1 MKRFKDTLIKI
12 LSLGIGLAIGI
23 VLIAKVC
30 FELSYDGFYKDVDRI
45 YKIKAEWVMG
55 DRNGDSDRISG
66 AVAPGFQAEVPGVES
81 ATRYVD
87 RTRMTQKYLD
97 EKGNVLF
104 EGRSVI
110 ADTSFFKVFPLTIL
124 AGDPVKALSSK
135 QYLAISRS
143 FAEVL
148 GGVSECIGKV
158 VGVENDKDVYVVEAV
173 FDDFPANGSIA
184 FDVAYSM
191 EWQDK
196 ASSENWVFNEMYTGY
211 VRLQKGID
219 PHSLDEAIHKMQATH
234 QDLEKLKTEKG
245 YEVRYHLM
253 PFDKLHTSDP
263 DVHNTIIVLS
273 IVAFLLVFIS
283 LMNYI
288 LVVLSSMVKRSKEI
302 GIRKCFGAGGREIY
316 GMLLKEAAI
325 HIGLSLVLAALLI
338 LAGSNLITNLLG
350 ISFTTMLVGKSIRT
364 IVVVI
369 VVIFVLSVVVPGLLY
384 TRVPVWKAIRNFTLN
399 MRHWK
404 LFLLS
409 LQVAVNVFIV
419 SMLLVV
425 TGQYEFLAN
434 EDLGYNYKN
443 LYYIDARTVKTRD
456 LMVNKLNSL
465 PEVEGVEA
473 CAILPYQF
481 AEGNVVMKFPEMS
494 TMILLADGYC
504 VTDGFYD
511 LMEIPFVAGS
521 YPADSSQVAVSESLI
536 EKMMEHED
544 WSDGAVGKQLY
555 ISDHSY
561 FRVGNSVHVEPLT
574 VSGVYR
580 SIRVGSALDPNL
592 KPSCYFHGD
601 LYSGTNF
608 DGVYFG
614 KTSLH
619 PMRYLLV
626 KVNHANKATREKIL
640 EAIKEFAPDGE
651 EMEVKSYAEEVR
663 AQYADN
669 RKMRNTI
676 LVGALFAL
684 LISLIGLIGYVSD
697 EANRRSKEIAIRK
710 VHGAVS
716 GEIVRMFV
724 GEVLRL
730 SLVAAV
736 IGAVGAF
743 FVARKWIEQFAFRIN
758 LSPWYFIGAA
768 VIVLV
773 IVGIVIGVSSWRI
786 ARMNPVKSLKDE

>member
-1 MKRFKDTLIKI
+1 MNRFKDNLIKI

-30 FELSYDGFYKDVDRI
+30 FELSYDSFYKDVDRI
-45 YKIKAEWVMG
+45 YLIKAEWVMG
-55 DRNGDSDRISG
+55 DQQGDGERISG
-66 AVAPGFQAEVPGVES
+66 AVAPGFKAEVPGVEE
-81 ATRYVD
+81 ATRFLNWPELNYVD
-87 RTRMTQKYLD
+87 
-97 EKGNVLF
+97 EEGNIVF
-104 EGRSVI
+104 TGKTII
-110 ADTSFFKVFPLTIL
+110 ADTCFFKVFTQPIL
-124 AGDPVKALSSK
+124 VGDIVKALGSK
-135 QYLAISRS
+135 DYIAVSRS
-143 FAEVL
+143 FAENI
-148 GGVSECIGKV
+148 GGVSGCLGKV
-158 VGVENDKDVYVVEAV
+158 IMQEGRPEKWIVEAV
-173 FDDFPANGSIA
+173 FEDFPENGSFKFDIA
-184 FDVAYSM
+184 KSIEIYQVESRD
-191 EWQDK
+191 
-196 ASSENWVFNEMYTGY
+196 NWVFNDMYTGY
-211 VRLQKGID
+211 VKLQKGVD
-219 PHSLDEAIHKMQATH
+219 PNSLDEAIYKMQATH
-234 QDLEKLKTEKG
+234 QDLEKLKTEEG
-245 YEVRYHLM
+245 YQVRYHLT
-253 PFDKLHTSDP
+253 PFNKLHTSDP
-263 DVHNTIIVLS
+263 EVRSKVIIFS
-273 IVAFLLVFIS
+273 AVAFLLLFIS

-302 GIRKCFGAGGREIY
+302 GIRKCYGAGTREIY
-316 GMLLKEAAI
+316 GMLIKEAI
-325 HIGLSLVLAALLI
+325 VHIGLSLVLAAMLI
-338 LAGSNLITNLLG
+338 LAGNNLALNLLG
-350 ISFTTMLVGKSIRT
+350 TSFTTTLIGPSIR
-364 IVVVI
+364 VI
-369 VVIFVLSVVVPGLLY
+369 VAVIALIFVISVVVPGILY
-384 TRVPVWKAIRNFTLN
+384 TRVPVWQAIRNFKMN
-399 MRHWK
+399 MRRWK

-419 SMLLVV
+419 AMLLVV
-425 TGQYEFLAN
+425 TGQYEYLAN

-456 LMVNKLNSL
+456 LVVNKLNSM

-481 AEGNVVMKFPEMS
+481 AEGNVVMKYPEMS

-511 LMEIPFVAGS
+511 LMEIPFIAGS
-521 YPADSSQVAVSESLI
+521 YPVDSSQVAVSESLI

-555 ISDHSY
+555 ISDHSF
-561 FRVGNSVHVEPLT
+561 FRVGGNVYIEPLT

-592 KPSCYFHGD
+592 KPSCYFHGN

-614 KTSLH
+614 KTSMH

-626 KVNHANKATREKIL
+626 KVRHADKKT
-640 EAIKEFAPDGE
+640 KEHIQAVLSEVSEGQE
-651 EMEVKSYAEEVR
+651 LEVKSYAAEVR

-736 IGAVGAF
+736 VGAVGAF
-743 FVARKWIEQFAFRIN
+743 FVARKWIEQFAFRID
-758 LSPWYFIGAA
+758 LSSWYFIGAA
-768 VIVLV
+768 MIVLL
-773 IVGIVIGVSSWRI
+773 IVGLVIGISSWRI

>member
-1 MKRFKDTLIKI
+1 MNRFKDTLIKI

-30 FELSYDGFYKDVDRI
+30 FELSYDSFYKDVDRI
-45 YKIKAEWVMG
+45 YLIKAEWVMG
-55 DRNGDSDRISG
+55 DQHNDGNRISG
-66 AVAPGFQAEVPGVES
+66 AVAPGFKAEVPGVEE
-81 ATRYVD
+81 ATRIVLGSRIINYVD
-87 RTRMTQKYLD
+87 EEGNIVY
-97 EKGNVLF
+97 KGKAI
-104 EGRSVI
+104 I
-110 ADTSFFKVFPLTIL
+110 ADTSFFKVFSQPIL
-124 AGDPVKALSSK
+124 AGDIVKALNNKES
-135 QYLAISRS
+135 LAISRS
-143 FAEVL
+143 FAEKL
-148 GGVSECIGKV
+148 GGINESIGKLISQ
-158 VGVENDKDVYVVEAV
+158 ENNKTKYVVEAV
-173 FDDFPANGSIA
+173 FEDLPANGSFSFGVMFSLNI
-184 FDVAYSM
+184 YQKEST
-191 EWQDK
+191 
-196 ASSENWVFNEMYTGY
+196 ENWVFNDMYTGY
-211 VRLQKGID
+211 VKLQKGID

-234 QDLEKLKTEKG
+234 QDLEKLKTEEG
-245 YEVRYHLM
+245 YEVRYHLV

-263 DVHNTIIVLS
+263 DVRNTVIILS
-273 IVAFLLVFIS
+273 IVAFLLIFIS

-288 LVVLSSMVKRSKEI
+288 LVVISSMVRRSKEI

-350 ISFTTMLVGKSIRT
+350 VSFTTMLVGKSMRT
-364 IVVVI
+364 IAVVI
-369 VVIFVLSVVVPGLLY
+369 VVIFVLSVIVPGLLY
-384 TRVPVWKAIRNFTLN
+384 TRVPVWQAIRNFSEN
-399 MRHWK
+399 KRRWK

-419 SMLLVV
+419 AMLLVV

-456 LMVNKLNSL
+456 LVVNKLNSL

-481 AEGNVVMKFPEMS
+481 AEGNVVMKYPEMS

-504 VTDGFYD
+504 VTDGFYN
-511 LMEIPFVAGS
+511 LMEIPFIAGS
-521 YPADSSQVAVSESLI
+521 YPVDSSQVAVSESLI

-544 WSDGAVGKQLY
+544 WSDGAVGKKLY
-555 ISDHSY
+555 ISDHSF
-561 FRVGNSVHVEPLT
+561 FRVGNSVHIEPLT

-614 KTSLH
+614 KTSMH

-716 GEIVRMFV
+716 GEIVGMFV
-724 GEVLRL
+724 GEVLKL

-736 IGAVGAF
+736 VGAVGAF

-768 VIVLV
+768 VIVLA
-773 IVGIVIGVSSWRI
+773 IVAIVIGVSSWRI

>member
-1 MKRFKDTLIKI
+1 MNRLKDTLIKI

-30 FELSYDGFYKDVDRI
+30 FELSYDSFYKDVDCI
-45 YKIKAEWVMG
+45 YLIKSEWVMG
-55 DRNGDSDRISG
+55 DQQGDGDRISG
-66 AVAPGFQAEVPGVES
+66 AVAPGFKAEVPGVEE
-81 ATRYVD
+81 ATRFTLGWRD
-87 RTRMTQKYLD
+87 INYLD
-97 EKGNVLF
+97 AEGNIVF
-104 EGRSVI
+104 SGKTII
-110 ADTSFFKVFPLTIL
+110 ADTCFFKVFSQPIL
-124 AGDPVKALSSK
+124 AGDIVNTLNNKESV
-135 QYLAISRS
+135 AISRS
-143 FAEVL
+143 FAENL
-148 GGVSECIGKV
+148 GGVNESIGKMISQENNETQYM
-158 VGVENDKDVYVVEAV
+158 VGAV
-173 FDDFPANGSIA
+173 FEDLPKNGS
-184 FDVAYSM
+184 FSFGVVFSLNTYQKEST
-191 EWQDK
+191 
-196 ASSENWVFNEMYTGY
+196 ENWVFNDRYTGY
-211 VRLQKGID
+211 VKLQKGVD
-219 PHSLDEAIHKMQATH
+219 PNSLDEAIYKMQATH
-234 QDLEKLKTEKG
+234 QDLEKLKTEQG
-245 YEVRYHLM
+245 YQVRYHLT
-253 PFDKLHTSDP
+253 PFSKLHTSDP
-263 DVHNTIIVLS
+263 EVRSKVVIFS
-273 IVAFLLVFIS
+273 AVAFLLLFIS

-302 GIRKCFGAGGREIY
+302 GIRKCYGAGTREIY
-316 GMLLKEAAI
+316 WMLIKEAAI
-325 HIGLSLVLAALLI
+325 HIGLALMLAALLI
-338 LAGSNLITNLLG
+338 LAGNNLVLTLLG
-350 ISFTTMLVGKSIRT
+350 TSFTTTMIGPSLR
-364 IVVVI
+364 VI
-369 VVIFVLSVVVPGLLY
+369 VAVIALIFVLSVVVPGVLY
-384 TRVPVWKAIRNFTLN
+384 TRVPVWQAIRHFTLN

-419 SMLLVV
+419 AMLLIV
-425 TGQYEFLAN
+425 TGQYEYLAN

-443 LYYIDARTVKTRD
+443 LYYIDAQTVKTRD
-456 LMVNKLNSL
+456 LVVNKLNAM

-481 AEGNVVMKFPEMS
+481 AEGNVVMKFPEM
-494 TMILLADGYC
+494 TTLVLLADGYY

-511 LMEIPFVAGS
+511 LMEIPFIAGS
-521 YPADSSQVAVSESLI
+521 YPVDSSQVAVSESLI

-555 ISDHSY
+555 ISDHS
-561 FRVGNSVHVEPLT
+561 FFHVGGNVYIEPLT

-601 LYSGTNF
+601 LYSGTKF

-614 KTSLH
+614 KTNMH

-626 KVNHANKATREKIL
+626 KVRHADKKT
-640 EAIKEFAPDGE
+640 KEHLQAVLNEVSEGQE
-651 EMEVKSYAEEVR
+651 LEVKSYAAEVR

-697 EANRRSKEIAIRK
+697 EANRRSKEIALRK

-716 GEIVRMFV
+716 SEIVRMFV
-724 GEVLRL
+724 GEVLKL
-730 SLVAAV
+730 SLVAAIV
-736 IGAVGAF
+736 GAVGAF
-743 FVARKWIEQFAFRIN
+743 FVARKWIEQFAFRID

-768 VIVLV
+768 AIVLL
-773 IVGIVIGVSSWRI
+773 IVGLVIGISSWRI

>member
-1 MKRFKDTLIKI
+1 MNRFKDTLIKI

-30 FELSYDGFYKDVDRI
+30 FELSYDSFYKDVDRI
-45 YKIKAEWVMG
+45 YLIKAEWVMG
-55 DRNGDSDRISG
+55 DQHNDGNRISG
-66 AVAPGFQAEVPGVES
+66 AVAPGFKAEVPGVEE
-81 ATRYVD
+81 ATRFVLGSRIINYVD
-87 RTRMTQKYLD
+87 EEGNIVY
-97 EKGNVLF
+97 KGKAI
-104 EGRSVI
+104 I
-110 ADTSFFKVFPLTIL
+110 ADTSFFKVFSQPIL
-124 AGDPVKALSSK
+124 AGDIVKALNNKES
-135 QYLAISRS
+135 LAISRS
-143 FAEVL
+143 FAEKL
-148 GGVSECIGKV
+148 GGINESIGKLICQ
-158 VGVENDKDVYVVEAV
+158 ENNKTKYVVEAV
-173 FDDFPANGSIA
+173 FEDLPANGSFSFGVMFSLNI
-184 FDVAYSM
+184 YQKEST
-191 EWQDK
+191 
-196 ASSENWVFNEMYTGY
+196 ENWVFNDMYTGY
-211 VRLQKGID
+211 VKLQKGVD
-219 PHSLDEAIHKMQATH
+219 PNSLDEAIYKMQSTH
-234 QDLEKLKTEKG
+234 QDLEKLKTEEG
-245 YEVRYHLM
+245 YEVRYHLV
-253 PFDKLHTSDP
+253 PFNKLHTSDP
-263 DVHNTIIVLS
+263 DVRNTVIVLS
-273 IVAFLLVFIS
+273 IVAFLLIFIS

-288 LVVLSSMVKRSKEI
+288 LVVISSMVKRSKEI

-325 HIGLSLVLAALLI
+325 HLVLSLVLAALLI

-350 ISFTTMLVGKSIRT
+350 ISFTTMLVEKSIRT
-364 IVVVI
+364 IVLVI
-369 VVIFVLSVVVPGLLY
+369 VVVFALSVVVPGLLY
-384 TRVPVWKAIRNFTLN
+384 TRVPVWQAIRNFSEN
-399 MRHWK
+399 KRRWK

-456 LMVNKLNSL
+456 LVVNKLNSL

-481 AEGNVVMKFPEMS
+481 AEGNVVMKYPEMS

-504 VTDGFYD
+504 VTDGFYN
-511 LMEIPFVAGS
+511 LMEIPFIAGG
-521 YPADSSQVAVSESLI
+521 YPVDSSQVAVSESLI

-544 WSDGAVGKQLY
+544 WSDGAVGKKLY
-555 ISDHSY
+555 ISDHSF

-580 SIRVGSALDPNL
+580 SIRVGSALDPNMR
-592 KPSCYFHGD
+592 PSCYFHGD

-614 KTSLH
+614 KTSMH
-619 PMRYLLV
+619 PMRYLLI
-626 KVNHANKATREKIL
+626 KVNHANKATREKIVD
-640 EAIKEFAPDGE
+640 AIKEFAPDGE

-716 GEIVRMFV
+716 GEIVGMFV
-724 GEVLRL
+724 GEVLKL

-736 IGAVGAF
+736 VGAVGAF

-768 VIVLV
+768 VIVLA
-773 IVGIVIGVSSWRI
+773 IVAIVIGVSSWRI

>member
-1 MKRFKDTLIKI
+1 MNRFKDTLIKI

-30 FELSYDGFYKDVDRI
+30 FELSYDSFYKDVDRI
-45 YKIKAEWVMG
+45 YLIKAEWVMG
-55 DRNGDSDRISG
+55 DQHNDGNRISG
-66 AVAPGFQAEVPGVES
+66 AVAPGFKAEVPGVEE
-81 ATRYVD
+81 ATRIVLGSRIINYVD
-87 RTRMTQKYLD
+87 EEGNIVY
-97 EKGNVLF
+97 KGKA
-104 EGRSVI
+104 VI
-110 ADTSFFKVFPLTIL
+110 ADTSFFKVFSQPIL
-124 AGDPVKALSSK
+124 AGDIVKALNNKES
-135 QYLAISRS
+135 LAISRS
-143 FAEVL
+143 FAEKL
-148 GGVSECIGKV
+148 GGINESIGKLISQ
-158 VGVENDKDVYVVEAV
+158 ENNDTKYVVEAV
-173 FDDFPANGSIA
+173 FEDLPANGSFSFGVMFSLNI
-184 FDVAYSM
+184 YQKEST
-191 EWQDK
+191 
-196 ASSENWVFNEMYTGY
+196 ENWVFNDMYTGY
-211 VRLQKGID
+211 VKLQKGID

-234 QDLEKLKTEKG
+234 QDLEKLKTEEG
-245 YEVRYHLM
+245 YEVRYHLV

-273 IVAFLLVFIS
+273 IVAFLLIFIS

-288 LVVLSSMVKRSKEI
+288 LVVISSMVKRSKEI
-302 GIRKCFGAGGREIY
+302 GIRKCYGAGGREIY

-350 ISFTTMLVGKSIRT
+350 VSFTTMLVGKSMRT
-364 IVVVI
+364 IAVVI

-384 TRVPVWKAIRNFTLN
+384 TRIPVWQAIRNFSMN
-399 MRHWK
+399 MRRWK

-456 LMVNKLNSL
+456 LVVNKLNSM

-481 AEGNVVMKFPEMS
+481 AEGNVVMKYPEMS

-511 LMEIPFVAGS
+511 LMEIPFIAGS
-521 YPADSSQVAVSESLI
+521 YPVDSSQVAVSESLI

-555 ISDHSY
+555 ISDHSF
-561 FRVGNSVHVEPLT
+561 FRVGNSVHIEPLT

-614 KTSLH
+614 KTSMH

-626 KVNHANKATREKIL
+626 KVNHANKATREKLL

-651 EMEVKSYAEEVR
+651 EMEVKSYAAEVR
-663 AQYADN
+663 ALYADN

-716 GEIVRMFV
+716 GEIVGMFV
-724 GEVLRL
+724 GEVLKL

-736 IGAVGAF
+736 VGAAGAF

-768 VIVLV
+768 MIVLF
-773 IVGIVIGVSSWRI
+773 IVAIVIGVSSWRI

>member
-1 MKRFKDTLIKI
+1 MNRFKDTLIKI

-30 FELSYDGFYKDVDRI
+30 FELSYDNFYKDVDRI
-45 YKIKAEWVMG
+45 YLIKADWVMG
-55 DRNGDSDRISG
+55 DQHNDGNRISG
-66 AVAPGFQAEVPGVES
+66 AVAPGFKAEVPGVEE
-81 ATRYVD
+81 ATRLVLGSRIINYVD
-87 RTRMTQKYLD
+87 EEGNIVY
-97 EKGNVLF
+97 KGKAI
-104 EGRSVI
+104 I
-110 ADTSFFKVFPLTIL
+110 ADTSFFKVFSQPIL
-124 AGDPVKALSSK
+124 AGDIVKALNNKES
-135 QYLAISRS
+135 LAISRS
-143 FAEVL
+143 FAEKL
-148 GGVSECIGKV
+148 GGINESIGKLISQ
-158 VGVENDKDVYVVEAV
+158 ENNKTKYVVEAV
-173 FDDFPANGSIA
+173 FEDLPANGSFSFGVMFSLNI
-184 FDVAYSM
+184 YQKEST
-191 EWQDK
+191 
-196 ASSENWVFNEMYTGY
+196 ENWVFNDMYTGY
-211 VRLQKGID
+211 VKLQKGID

-234 QDLEKLKTEKG
+234 QDLEKLKTEEG
-245 YEVRYHLM
+245 YEVRYHLV
-253 PFDKLHTSDP
+253 PFNKLHTSDP
-263 DVHNTIIVLS
+263 EVRNTVIILS
-273 IVAFLLVFIS
+273 IVAFLLIFIS

-288 LVVLSSMVKRSKEI
+288 LVVISSMVRRSKEI

-350 ISFTTMLVGKSIRT
+350 VSFTTMLVGKSMRT
-364 IVVVI
+364 IAVVI

-384 TRVPVWKAIRNFTLN
+384 TRIPVWQAIRNFSMN
-399 MRHWK
+399 MRRWK

-481 AEGNVVMKFPEMS
+481 AEGNVVMKYPEMS

-511 LMEIPFVAGS
+511 LMEIPFIAGS
-521 YPADSSQVAVSESLI
+521 YPVDSSQVAVSESLI

-555 ISDHSY
+555 ISDHSF

-614 KTSLH
+614 KTSMH

-640 EAIKEFAPDGE
+640 EAIKEFASDGE
-651 EMEVKSYAEEVR
+651 EMEVKSYAAEVR

-716 GEIVRMFV
+716 GEIVGMFV
-724 GEVLRL
+724 GEVLKL

-736 IGAVGAF
+736 VGAVGAF

-768 VIVLV
+768 AIVLA
-773 IVGIVIGVSSWRI
+773 IVAIVIGVSSWRI

>member
-1 MKRFKDTLIKI
+1 MNRFKDTLIKI

-30 FELSYDGFYKDVDRI
+30 FELSYDSFYKDVDRI
-45 YKIKAEWVMG
+45 YLIKAEWVMG
-55 DRNGDSDRISG
+55 DQHNDGNRISG
-66 AVAPGFQAEVPGVES
+66 AVAPGFKAEVPGVEE
-81 ATRYVD
+81 ATRIVLGSRIINYVD
-87 RTRMTQKYLD
+87 EEGNIVY
-97 EKGNVLF
+97 KGKAI
-104 EGRSVI
+104 I
-110 ADTSFFKVFPLTIL
+110 ADTSFFKVFSQPIL
-124 AGDPVKALSSK
+124 AGDIVKALNNKES
-135 QYLAISRS
+135 LAISRS
-143 FAEVL
+143 FAEKL
-148 GGVSECIGKV
+148 GGINESIGKLISQ
-158 VGVENDKDVYVVEAV
+158 ENNNTKYVVEAV
-173 FDDFPANGSIA
+173 FEDLPANGSFSFGVMFSLNI
-184 FDVAYSM
+184 YQKEST
-191 EWQDK
+191 
-196 ASSENWVFNEMYTGY
+196 ENWVFNDMYTGY
-211 VRLQKGID
+211 VKLQKGID

-234 QDLEKLKTEKG
+234 QDLEKLKTEEG
-245 YEVRYHLM
+245 YEVRYHLV

-263 DVHNTIIVLS
+263 DVRNTVIVLS
-273 IVAFLLVFIS
+273 IVAFLLIFIS

-288 LVVLSSMVKRSKEI
+288 LVVISSMVRRSKEI

-350 ISFTTMLVGKSIRT
+350 VSFTTMLVGKSMRT
-364 IVVVI
+364 IAVVI

-384 TRVPVWKAIRNFTLN
+384 TRIPVWQAIRNFSMN
-399 MRHWK
+399 MRRWK

-456 LMVNKLNSL
+456 LVVNKLNSM

-481 AEGNVVMKFPEMS
+481 AEGNVVMKYPEMS

-511 LMEIPFVAGS
+511 LMEIPFIAGS
-521 YPADSSQVAVSESLI
+521 YPVDSSQVAVSESLI

-544 WSDGAVGKQLY
+544 WSDGAVGKKLY
-555 ISDHSY
+555 ISDHSF
-561 FRVGNSVHVEPLT
+561 FRVGNSVHIEPLT

-614 KTSLH
+614 KTSMH

-640 EAIKEFAPDGE
+640 EAIKEFASDGE
-651 EMEVKSYAEEVR
+651 EMEVKSYAAEVR

-716 GEIVRMFV
+716 GEIVGMFV
-724 GEVLRL
+724 GEVLKL

-736 IGAVGAF
+736 VGAVGAF

-758 LSPWYFIGAA
+758 LSPWYFVGAA

-773 IVGIVIGVSSWRI
+773 IVAIVIGVSSWRI

>member
-1 MKRFKDTLIKI
+1 MNRFKDTLIKI

-30 FELSYDGFYKDVDRI
+30 FELSYDSFYKDVDRI
-45 YKIKAEWVMG
+45 YLIKAEWVMG
-55 DRNGDSDRISG
+55 DQHNDGNRISG
-66 AVAPGFQAEVPGVES
+66 AVAPGFKAEVPGVEE
-81 ATRYVD
+81 ATRIVLGSRIINYVD
-87 RTRMTQKYLD
+87 EEGNIVY
-97 EKGNVLF
+97 KGKA
-104 EGRSVI
+104 VI
-110 ADTSFFKVFPLTIL
+110 ADTSFFKVFSQPIL
-124 AGDPVKALSSK
+124 AGDIVKALNNKES
-135 QYLAISRS
+135 LAISRS
-143 FAEVL
+143 FAEKL
-148 GGVSECIGKV
+148 GGINESIGKLISQ
-158 VGVENDKDVYVVEAV
+158 ENNDTKYVVEAV
-173 FDDFPANGSIA
+173 FEDLPANGSFSFGVMFSLNI
-184 FDVAYSM
+184 YQKEST
-191 EWQDK
+191 
-196 ASSENWVFNEMYTGY
+196 ENWVFNDMYTGY
-211 VRLQKGID
+211 VKLQKGID

-234 QDLEKLKTEKG
+234 QDLEKLKTEEG
-245 YEVRYHLM
+245 YEVRYHLV

-273 IVAFLLVFIS
+273 IVAFLLIFIS

-288 LVVLSSMVKRSKEI
+288 LVVISSMVKRSKEI
-302 GIRKCFGAGGREIY
+302 GIRKCYGAGGREIY

-350 ISFTTMLVGKSIRT
+350 VSFTTMLVGKSMRT
-364 IVVVI
+364 IAVVI

-384 TRVPVWKAIRNFTLN
+384 TRIPVWQAIRNFSMN
-399 MRHWK
+399 MRRWK

-456 LMVNKLNSL
+456 LVVNKLNSM

-481 AEGNVVMKFPEMS
+481 AEGNVVMKYPEMS

-511 LMEIPFVAGS
+511 LMEIPFIAGS
-521 YPADSSQVAVSESLI
+521 YPVDSSQVAISESLI

-544 WSDGAVGKQLY
+544 WSDGAVGKKLY
-555 ISDHSY
+555 ISDHSF
-561 FRVGNSVHVEPLT
+561 FRVGNSVHIEPLT

-614 KTSLH
+614 KTSMH

-640 EAIKEFAPDGE
+640 DAIKEFAPDGE

-716 GEIVRMFV
+716 SEIVGMFV
-724 GEVLRL
+724 GEVLKL

-736 IGAVGAF
+736 VGAAGAF

-768 VIVLV
+768 AIVLA
-773 IVGIVIGVSSWRI
+773 IVAIVIGVSSWRI

>member
-1 MKRFKDTLIKI
+1 MNRLKDTLIKI

-30 FELSYDGFYKDVDRI
+30 FELSFDSFYKDVDCI
-45 YKIKAEWVMG
+45 YLIKSEWVMG
-55 DRNGDSDRISG
+55 DQQGDGDRISG
-66 AVAPGFQAEVPGVES
+66 AVAPGFKAEVPGVEE
-81 ATRYVD
+81 ATRFTLGWRD
-87 RTRMTQKYLD
+87 INYLD
-97 EKGNVLF
+97 AEGNIVF
-104 EGRSVI
+104 SGKTII
-110 ADTSFFKVFPLTIL
+110 ADTCFFKVFSQPIL
-124 AGDPVKALSSK
+124 AGDIVNTLNNKESV
-135 QYLAISRS
+135 AISRS
-143 FAEVL
+143 FAENL
-148 GGVSECIGKV
+148 GGVNESIGKMISQENNETQYM
-158 VGVENDKDVYVVEAV
+158 VGAV
-173 FDDFPANGSIA
+173 FEDLPKNGS
-184 FDVAYSM
+184 FSFGVVFSLNTYQKEST
-191 EWQDK
+191 
-196 ASSENWVFNEMYTGY
+196 ENWVFNDRYTGY
-211 VRLQKGID
+211 VKLQKGVD
-219 PHSLDEAIHKMQATH
+219 PNSLDEAIYKMQATH
-234 QDLEKLKTEKG
+234 QDLEKLKTEQG
-245 YEVRYHLM
+245 YQVRYHLT
-253 PFDKLHTSDP
+253 PFSKLHTSDP
-263 DVHNTIIVLS
+263 EVRSKVVIFS
-273 IVAFLLVFIS
+273 AVAFLLLFIS

-302 GIRKCFGAGGREIY
+302 GIRKCYGAGTREIY
-316 GMLLKEAAI
+316 WMLIKEAAI
-325 HIGLSLVLAALLI
+325 HIGLALVLAALLI
-338 LAGSNLITNLLG
+338 LAGNNLVLTLLG
-350 ISFTTMLVGKSIRT
+350 TSFTTTMIGPSLR
-364 IVVVI
+364 VI
-369 VVIFVLSVVVPGLLY
+369 VAVIALIFVLSVVVPGVLY
-384 TRVPVWKAIRNFTLN
+384 TRVPVWQAIRHFTLN

-419 SMLLVV
+419 AMLLVV
-425 TGQYEFLAN
+425 TGQYEYLAN

-443 LYYIDARTVKTRD
+443 LYYIDAQTVKTRD
-456 LMVNKLNSL
+456 LVVNKLNAM

-481 AEGNVVMKFPEMS
+481 AEGNVVMKFPEM
-494 TMILLADGYC
+494 TTLVLLADGYY

-511 LMEIPFVAGS
+511 LMEIPFIAGS
-521 YPADSSQVAVSESLI
+521 YPVDSSQVAVSESLI

-555 ISDHSY
+555 ISDHS
-561 FRVGNSVHVEPLT
+561 FFHVGGNVYIEPLT

-601 LYSGTNF
+601 LYSGTKF

-614 KTSLH
+614 KTNMH

-626 KVNHANKATREKIL
+626 KVRHADKKT
-640 EAIKEFAPDGE
+640 KEHLQAVLNEVSEGQE
-651 EMEVKSYAEEVR
+651 LEVKSYAAEVR

-684 LISLIGLIGYVSD
+684 LISLIGLVGYVSD
-697 EANRRSKEIAIRK
+697 EANRRSKEIALRK

-724 GEVLRL
+724 REVLRL

-736 IGAVGAF
+736 VGAVGAF
-743 FVARKWIEQFAFRIN
+743 FVARKWIEQFAFRID

-768 VIVLV
+768 AIVLL
-773 IVGIVIGVSSWRI
+773 IVGLVIGISSWRI
-786 ARMNPVKSLKDE
+786 ARMNPVKSLRDN

>member
-30 FELSYDGFYKDVDRI
+30 FELSYDSFYKDVDRI
-45 YKIKAEWVMG
+45 YLIKAEWVMG
-55 DRNGDSDRISG
+55 DQHNDGNRISG
-66 AVAPGFQAEVPGVES
+66 AVAPGFKAEVPGVEE
-81 ATRYVD
+81 ATRIVLGSRIINYVD
-87 RTRMTQKYLD
+87 EEGNIVY
-97 EKGNVLF
+97 KGKA
-104 EGRSVI
+104 VI
-110 ADTSFFKVFPLTIL
+110 ADTSFFKVFSQPIL
-124 AGDPVKALSSK
+124 AGDIVKALNNKES
-135 QYLAISRS
+135 LAISRS
-143 FAEVL
+143 FAEKL
-148 GGVSECIGKV
+148 GGINESIGKLISQ
-158 VGVENDKDVYVVEAV
+158 ENNDTKYVVEAV
-173 FDDFPANGSIA
+173 FEDLPANGSFSFGVMFSLNI
-184 FDVAYSM
+184 YQKEST
-191 EWQDK
+191 
-196 ASSENWVFNEMYTGY
+196 ENWVFNDMYTGY
-211 VRLQKGID
+211 VKLQKGID

-234 QDLEKLKTEKG
+234 QDLEKLKTEEG
-245 YEVRYHLM
+245 YEVRYHLV

-263 DVHNTIIVLS
+263 DVRNTVIILS
-273 IVAFLLVFIS
+273 IVAFLLIFIS

-288 LVVLSSMVKRSKEI
+288 LVVISSMVRRSKEI

-350 ISFTTMLVGKSIRT
+350 VSFTTMLVGKSMRT
-364 IVVVI
+364 IAVVI

-384 TRVPVWKAIRNFTLN
+384 TRIPVWQAIRNFSMN
-399 MRHWK
+399 MRRWK

-443 LYYIDARTVKTRD
+443 LYSIDARTVKTRD
-456 LMVNKLNSL
+456 LVVNKLNSM

-481 AEGNVVMKFPEMS
+481 AEGNVVMKYPEMS

-511 LMEIPFVAGS
+511 LMEIPFIAGS
-521 YPADSSQVAVSESLI
+521 YPVDSSQVAISESLI

-544 WSDGAVGKQLY
+544 WSDGAVGKKLY
-555 ISDHSY
+555 ISDHSF
-561 FRVGNSVHVEPLT
+561 FRVGNSVHIEPLT

-614 KTSLH
+614 KTSMH

-640 EAIKEFAPDGE
+640 DAIKEFAPDGE

-716 GEIVRMFV
+716 SEIVGMFV
-724 GEVLRL
+724 GEVLKL

-736 IGAVGAF
+736 VGAVGAF

-773 IVGIVIGVSSWRI
+773 IVAIVIGVSSWRI

>member
-30 FELSYDGFYKDVDRI
+30 FELSYDSFYKDVDRI
-45 YKIKAEWVMG
+45 YQIKAEWVRG
-55 DRNGDSDRISG
+55 DRQGDGYRISG
-66 AVAPGFQAEVPGVES
+66 GVAPGFQAEVPGVES

-87 RTRMTQKYLD
+87 YTLMTKKYLD

-104 EGRSVI
+104 EGRHII

-124 AGDPVKALSSK
+124 AGDPVKALGSK

-143 FAEVL
+143 FAEVF

-245 YEVRYHLM
+245 YEVRYHLV

-273 IVAFLLVFIS
+273 IVAFLLIFIS

-302 GIRKCFGAGGREIY
+302 GIRKSFGAGGREIY

-338 LAGSNLITNLLG
+338 LAGSDLITNLLG

-364 IVVVI
+364 ILVVI
-369 VVIFVLSVVVPGLLY
+369 VVIFVLSVIVPGLLY

-511 LMEIPFVAGS
+511 LMEIPFIAGS

-544 WSDGAVGKQLY
+544 WSDGAVGKQLF
-555 ISDHSY
+555 ISDHSF

-626 KVNHANKATREKIL
+626 KVNHANKATRDKIL

-768 VIVLV
+768 VIVLA
-773 IVGIVIGVSSWRI
+773 IVAIVIGVSSWRI
-786 ARMNPVKSLKDE
+786 AQMNPVKSIKDE

>member
-1 MKRFKDTLIKI
+1 MNRFKDTLIKI

-30 FELSYDGFYKDVDRI
+30 FELSYDSFYKDVDRI
-45 YKIKAEWVMG
+45 YLIKAEWVMG
-55 DRNGDSDRISG
+55 DQHNDGDRISG
-66 AVAPGFQAEVPGVES
+66 AVAPGFKAEVPGVEE
-81 ATRYVD
+81 ATRIVLGSRIINYVD
-87 RTRMTQKYLD
+87 EEGNIVY
-97 EKGNVLF
+97 KGKA
-104 EGRSVI
+104 VI
-110 ADTSFFKVFPLTIL
+110 ADTSFFKVFSQPIL
-124 AGDPVKALSSK
+124 AGDIVKALNNKES
-135 QYLAISRS
+135 LAISRS
-143 FAEVL
+143 FAEKL
-148 GGVSECIGKV
+148 GGINESIGKLISQ
-158 VGVENDKDVYVVEAV
+158 ENNDTKYVVEAV
-173 FDDFPANGSIA
+173 FEDLPANGSFSFGVMFSLNI
-184 FDVAYSM
+184 YQKEST
-191 EWQDK
+191 
-196 ASSENWVFNEMYTGY
+196 ENWVFNDMYTGY
-211 VRLQKGID
+211 VKLQKGID

-234 QDLEKLKTEKG
+234 QDLEKLKTEEG
-245 YEVRYHLM
+245 YQVRYHLV
-253 PFDKLHTSDP
+253 PFNKLHTSDP
-263 DVHNTIIVLS
+263 EVRNTVIVLS
-273 IVAFLLVFIS
+273 IVAFLLIFIS

-288 LVVLSSMVKRSKEI
+288 LIVLSSMVKRSKEI
-302 GIRKCFGAGGREIY
+302 GIRKCFGAGSREIY
-316 GMLLKEAAI
+316 RMLIKEAAI
-325 HIGLSLVLAALLI
+325 HLGLSLVLAALLI

-350 ISFTTMLVGKSIRT
+350 VSMTTMLIASSIRT
-364 IVVVI
+364 IIGVI
-369 VVIFVLSVVVPGLLY
+369 ILIFVISVIVPGLLY
-384 TRVPVWKAIRNFTLN
+384 TRVPVWQAIRNFSMN

-456 LMVNKLNSL
+456 LMVNKLNSM

-504 VTDGFYD
+504 VTNGFYD
-511 LMEIPFVAGS
+511 LMEIPFIAGS
-521 YPADSSQVAVSESLI
+521 YPVDSSQVAVSESLI

-555 ISDHSY
+555 ISDHSF
-561 FRVGNSVHVEPLT
+561 FRVGNSVHIEPLT

-614 KTSLH
+614 KTSMH

-710 VHGAVS
+710 VHGSVS
-716 GEIVRMFV
+716 SEIVGMFV
-724 GEVLRL
+724 GEVLKL

-736 IGAVGAF
+736 VGAVGAF

-768 VIVLV
+768 VIVLF
-773 IVGIVIGVSSWRI
+773 IVAIVIGVSSWRI

>member
-1 MKRFKDTLIKI
+1 MNRFKDTLIKI

-30 FELSYDGFYKDVDRI
+30 FELSYDSFYKDVDRI
-45 YKIKAEWVMG
+45 YLIKAEWVMG
-55 DRNGDSDRISG
+55 DQHNDGNRISG
-66 AVAPGFQAEVPGVES
+66 AVAPGFKAEVPGVEE
-81 ATRYVD
+81 ATRIVLGSRIINYVD
-87 RTRMTQKYLD
+87 EEGNIVY
-97 EKGNVLF
+97 KGKAI
-104 EGRSVI
+104 I
-110 ADTSFFKVFPLTIL
+110 ADTSFFKVFSQPIL
-124 AGDPVKALSSK
+124 AGDIVKALNNKES
-135 QYLAISRS
+135 LAISRS
-143 FAEVL
+143 FAEKL
-148 GGVSECIGKV
+148 GGINESIGKLISQ
-158 VGVENDKDVYVVEAV
+158 ENNNTKYVVEAV
-173 FDDFPANGSIA
+173 FEDLPANGSFSFGVMFSLNI
-184 FDVAYSM
+184 YQKEST
-191 EWQDK
+191 
-196 ASSENWVFNEMYTGY
+196 ENWVFNDMYTGY
-211 VRLQKGID
+211 VKLQKGID

-234 QDLEKLKTEKG
+234 QDLEKLKTEEG
-245 YEVRYHLM
+245 YEVRYHLV

-263 DVHNTIIVLS
+263 DVRNTVIILS
-273 IVAFLLVFIS
+273 IVAFLLIFIS

-288 LVVLSSMVKRSKEI
+288 LVVISSMVRRSKEI

-350 ISFTTMLVGKSIRT
+350 VSFTTMLVGKSMRT
-364 IVVVI
+364 IAVVI

-384 TRVPVWKAIRNFTLN
+384 TRIPVWQAIRNFSIN
-399 MRHWK
+399 MRRWK

-456 LMVNKLNSL
+456 LVVNKLNSM

-481 AEGNVVMKFPEMS
+481 AEGNVVMKYPEMS

-511 LMEIPFVAGS
+511 LMEIPFIAGS
-521 YPADSSQVAVSESLI
+521 YPVDSSQVAISESLI

-544 WSDGAVGKQLY
+544 WNDGAVGKRLY
-555 ISDHSY
+555 ISDHSF
-561 FRVGNSVHVEPLT
+561 FRVGNSVHIEPLT

-592 KPSCYFHGD
+592 MPSCYFHGD

-614 KTSLH
+614 KTSMH

-640 EAIKEFAPDGE
+640 DAIKEFAPDGE
-651 EMEVKSYAEEVR
+651 EMEVKSYAAEVR

-716 GEIVRMFV
+716 GEIVGMFV
-724 GEVLRL
+724 GEVLKL

-736 IGAVGAF
+736 VGAVGAF

-768 VIVLV
+768 MIVLA
-773 IVGIVIGVSSWRI
+773 IVAIVIGASSWRI

>member
-1 MKRFKDTLIKI
+1 MNRFKDTLIKI

-30 FELSYDGFYKDVDRI
+30 FELSYDSFYKDVDRI
-45 YKIKAEWVMG
+45 YLIKADWVMG
-55 DRNGDSDRISG
+55 DQHNDGNRISG
-66 AVAPGFQAEVPGVES
+66 AVAPGFKAEVPGVEE
-81 ATRYVD
+81 ATRIVLGSRIINYVD
-87 RTRMTQKYLD
+87 EEGNIVY
-97 EKGNVLF
+97 KGKAI
-104 EGRSVI
+104 I
-110 ADTSFFKVFPLTIL
+110 ADTSFFKVFSQPIL
-124 AGDPVKALSSK
+124 AGDIVKALNNKES
-135 QYLAISRS
+135 LAISRS
-143 FAEVL
+143 FAEKL
-148 GGVSECIGKV
+148 GGINESIGKLISQ
-158 VGVENDKDVYVVEAV
+158 ENNNTKYVVEAV
-173 FDDFPANGSIA
+173 FEDLPANGSFSFGVMFSLNI
-184 FDVAYSM
+184 YQKEST
-191 EWQDK
+191 
-196 ASSENWVFNEMYTGY
+196 ENWVFNDMYTGY
-211 VRLQKGID
+211 VKLQKGID

-234 QDLEKLKTEKG
+234 QDLEKLKTEEG
-245 YEVRYHLM
+245 YEVRYHLV

-263 DVHNTIIVLS
+263 DVRNTVIVLS
-273 IVAFLLVFIS
+273 IVAFLLIFIS

-288 LVVLSSMVKRSKEI
+288 LVVLSSMVRRSKEI

-316 GMLLKEAAI
+316 EMLLKEAAI

-350 ISFTTMLVGKSIRT
+350 VSFTTMLVGKSMRT
-364 IVVVI
+364 IAVVI

-384 TRVPVWKAIRNFTLN
+384 TRIPVWQAIRNFSIN
-399 MRHWK
+399 MRRWK

-425 TGQYEFLAN
+425 MGQYEFLAN

-443 LYYIDARTVKTRD
+443 LYYVDARTVKTRD
-456 LMVNKLNSL
+456 LVVNKLNSM

-481 AEGNVVMKFPEMS
+481 AEGNVVMKYPEMS

-511 LMEIPFVAGS
+511 LMEIPFIAGS
-521 YPADSSQVAVSESLI
+521 YPVDSSQVAISESLI

-544 WSDGAVGKQLY
+544 WSDGAVGKKLY
-555 ISDHSY
+555 ISDHSF
-561 FRVGNSVHVEPLT
+561 FRVGNSVHIEPLT

-614 KTSLH
+614 KTSMH

-640 EAIKEFAPDGE
+640 DAIKEFAPDGE

-716 GEIVRMFV
+716 GEIVGMFV
-724 GEVLRL
+724 GEVLKL

-736 IGAVGAF
+736 VGAVGAF

-768 VIVLV
+768 VIVLF
-773 IVGIVIGVSSWRI
+773 IVAIVIGVSSWRI

>member
-1 MKRFKDTLIKI
+1 MNRFKDNLIKI

-30 FELSYDGFYKDVDRI
+30 FELAYDSFYKDVDRI
-45 YKIKAEWVMG
+45 YLIKAEWVMG
-55 DRNGDSDRISG
+55 DQHNDGERISG
-66 AVAPGFQAEVPGVES
+66 AVAPGFKAEVPGVEE
-81 ATRYVD
+81 ATRFTLD
-87 RTRMTQKYLD
+87 WRDLNYLD
-97 EKGNVLF
+97 EEGNIVF
-104 EGRSVI
+104 SGKTII
-110 ADTSFFKVFPLTIL
+110 ADTCFFKVFTQPIL
-124 AGDPVKALSSK
+124 AGDINRALGNK
-135 QYLAISRS
+135 DYIAVSRS
-143 FAEVL
+143 FAENI
-148 GGVSECIGKV
+148 GGLSECLGKV
-158 VGVENDKDVYVVEAV
+158 IMQEGCSEKWIVEAV
-173 FDDFPANGSIA
+173 FEDFPANGSFKFDIA
-184 FDVAYSM
+184 RSIELYRVESRD
-191 EWQDK
+191 
-196 ASSENWVFNEMYTGY
+196 NWVFNDMYTGY
-211 VRLQKGID
+211 VKLQKGVD
-219 PHSLDEAIHKMQATH
+219 PNSLDEAIYKMQATH
-234 QDLEKLKTEKG
+234 QDLEKLKIEEG
-245 YEVRYHLM
+245 YQVRYHLT
-253 PFDKLHTSDP
+253 PFNKLHTSDP
-263 DVHNTIIVLS
+263 DVRSKVIIFS
-273 IVAFLLVFIS
+273 AVAFLLLFIS

-302 GIRKCFGAGGREIY
+302 GVRKCYGAGNREIY
-316 GMLLKEAAI
+316 GMLIKEAAV
-325 HIGLSLVLAALLI
+325 HIGLSLVLATLVI
-338 LAGSNLITNLLG
+338 LAGSNLVTNLLG
-350 ISFTTMLVGKSIRT
+350 TSFTTTLIGPSIRVIAA
-364 IVVVI
+364 IVVL
-369 VVIFVLSVVVPGLLY
+369 IFVISVMVPGLLY
-384 TRVPVWKAIRNFTLN
+384 TRVPVWQAIRNFSEN
-399 MRHWK
+399 KRRWK

-434 EDLGYNYKN
+434 EDLGYSYKN

-456 LMVNKLNSL
+456 LMVNKLNSM

-481 AEGNVVMKFPEMS
+481 AEGNVVLKYPEMS

-511 LMEIPFVAGS
+511 LMEIPFIAGS
-521 YPADSSQVAVSESLI
+521 YPVDSSQVAVSESLI

-555 ISDHSY
+555 ISDHSF
-561 FRVGNSVHVEPLT
+561 FRVGNSMHIVPLT

-580 SIRVGSALDPNL
+580 TIRVGSALDPNL

-601 LYSGTNF
+601 LFSRG
-608 DGVYFG
+608 
-614 KTSLH
+614 LH
-619 PMRYLLV
+619 SMRYLLV
-626 KVNHANKATREKIL
+626 KVDKANRATMEKL
-640 EAIKEFAPDGE
+640 QDAIKEFQDGQE
-651 EMEVKSYAEEVR
+651 QELEVKNYAAEVR

-716 GEIVRMFV
+716 GEIVGMFV
-724 GEVLRL
+724 VEVLKL
-730 SLVAAV
+730 SLVAAAV
-736 IGAVGAF
+736 GAVGAF

-768 VIVLV
+768 AIVLL
-773 IVGIVIGVSSWRI
+773 IVALVIGISSWRI

>member
-1 MKRFKDTLIKI
+1 MNRFKDTLIKI

-30 FELSYDGFYKDVDRI
+30 FELSYDSFYKDVDCI
-45 YKIKAEWVMG
+45 YLIKSEWVMG
-55 DRNGDSDRISG
+55 DQQGDGDRISG
-66 AVAPGFQAEVPGVES
+66 AVAPGFKAEVPGVEE
-81 ATRYVD
+81 ATRFTLGRRD
-87 RTRMTQKYLD
+87 INYLD
-97 EKGNVLF
+97 AEGNIVF
-104 EGRSVI
+104 SGKTII
-110 ADTSFFKVFPLTIL
+110 ADTCFFKVFSQPIL
-124 AGDPVKALSSK
+124 AGDIVNTLNNKESV
-135 QYLAISRS
+135 AISRS
-143 FAEVL
+143 FAENL
-148 GGVSECIGKV
+148 GGVNESIGKMISQENNETQYM
-158 VGVENDKDVYVVEAV
+158 VGAV
-173 FDDFPANGSIA
+173 FEDLPKNGS
-184 FDVAYSM
+184 FSFGVVFSLNTYQKEST
-191 EWQDK
+191 
-196 ASSENWVFNEMYTGY
+196 ENWVFNDRYTGY
-211 VRLQKGID
+211 VKLQKGVD
-219 PHSLDEAIHKMQATH
+219 PNSLDEAIYKMQATH
-234 QDLEKLKTEKG
+234 QDLEKLKTEQG
-245 YEVRYHLM
+245 YQVRYHLT
-253 PFDKLHTSDP
+253 PFSKLHTSDP
-263 DVHNTIIVLS
+263 EVRSKVVIFS
-273 IVAFLLVFIS
+273 AVAFLLLFIS

-302 GIRKCFGAGGREIY
+302 GIRKCYGAGTREIY
-316 GMLLKEAAI
+316 WMLIKEAAI
-325 HIGLSLVLAALLI
+325 HIGLALMLAALLI
-338 LAGSNLITNLLG
+338 LAGNNLVRTLLG
-350 ISFTTMLVGKSIRT
+350 TSFTTTMIGPSLR
-364 IVVVI
+364 VI
-369 VVIFVLSVVVPGLLY
+369 VAVIALIFVLSVVVPGVLY
-384 TRVPVWKAIRNFTLN
+384 TRVPVWQAIRHFTLN

-419 SMLLVV
+419 TMLLVV
-425 TGQYEFLAN
+425 TGQYEYLAN

-443 LYYIDARTVKTRD
+443 LYYIDAQTVKMRD
-456 LMVNKLNSL
+456 LVVNKLNAM

-481 AEGNVVMKFPEMS
+481 AEGNVVMKFPEM
-494 TMILLADGYC
+494 TTLVLLADGYY

-511 LMEIPFVAGS
+511 LMEIPFIAGS
-521 YPADSSQVAVSESLI
+521 YPVDSSQVAVSESLI

-555 ISDHSY
+555 ISDHS
-561 FRVGNSVHVEPLT
+561 FFHVGGNVYIEPLT

-601 LYSGTNF
+601 LYSGTKF

-614 KTSLH
+614 KTNMH

-626 KVNHANKATREKIL
+626 KVRHADKKT
-640 EAIKEFAPDGE
+640 KEHLQAVLNEVSEGQE
-651 EMEVKSYAEEVR
+651 LEVKSYAAEVR

-697 EANRRSKEIAIRK
+697 EANRRSKEIALRK

-716 GEIVRMFV
+716 GEIVGMFV
-724 GEVLRL
+724 VEVLKL

-736 IGAVGAF
+736 VGTVGAF
-743 FVARKWIEQFAFRIN
+743 FVARKWVEQFAFRID

-768 VIVLV
+768 AIVLL
-773 IVGIVIGVSSWRI
+773 IVGLVIGISSWRI
-786 ARMNPVKSLKDE
+786 ARMNPVKSLRDN

>member
-1 MKRFKDTLIKI
+1 MNRFKDTLIKI

-30 FELSYDGFYKDVDRI
+30 FELSYDSFYKDVDRI
-45 YKIKAEWVMG
+45 YLIKADWVMG
-55 DRNGDSDRISG
+55 DQHNDGNRISG
-66 AVAPGFQAEVPGVES
+66 AVAPGFKAEVPGVEE
-81 ATRYVD
+81 ATRLVLGSRIINYVD
-87 RTRMTQKYLD
+87 EEGNIVY
-97 EKGNVLF
+97 KGKA
-104 EGRSVI
+104 VI
-110 ADTSFFKVFPLTIL
+110 ADTSFFKVFSQPIL
-124 AGDPVKALSSK
+124 AGDIVKALNNKES
-135 QYLAISRS
+135 LAISRS
-143 FAEVL
+143 FAEKL
-148 GGVSECIGKV
+148 GGINESIGKLISQ
-158 VGVENDKDVYVVEAV
+158 ENNDTKYVVEAV
-173 FDDFPANGSIA
+173 FEDLPANGSFSFGVMFSLNI
-184 FDVAYSM
+184 YQKEST
-191 EWQDK
+191 
-196 ASSENWVFNEMYTGY
+196 ENWVFNDMYTGY
-211 VRLQKGID
+211 VKLQKGID

-234 QDLEKLKTEKG
+234 QDLEKLKTEEG
-245 YEVRYHLM
+245 YQVRYHLV
-253 PFDKLHTSDP
+253 PFNKLHTSDP
-263 DVHNTIIVLS
+263 EVRNTVIVLS
-273 IVAFLLVFIS
+273 IVAFLLIFIS

-288 LVVLSSMVKRSKEI
+288 LIVLSSMVKRSKEI
-302 GIRKCFGAGGREIY
+302 GIRKCFGAGSREIY
-316 GMLLKEAAI
+316 RMLIKEAAI
-325 HIGLSLVLAALLI
+325 HLGLSLVLAALLI

-350 ISFTTMLVGKSIRT
+350 VSMTTMLIASSIRT
-364 IVVVI
+364 IIGVI
-369 VVIFVLSVVVPGLLY
+369 ILIFVISVIVPGLLY
-384 TRVPVWKAIRNFTLN
+384 TRVPVWQAIRNFSMN

-456 LMVNKLNSL
+456 LMVNKLNSM

-504 VTDGFYD
+504 VTNGFYD
-511 LMEIPFVAGS
+511 LMEIPFIAGS
-521 YPADSSQVAVSESLI
+521 YPVDSSQVAVSESLI

-555 ISDHSY
+555 ISDHSF
-561 FRVGNSVHVEPLT
+561 FRVGNSVHIEPLT

-614 KTSLH
+614 KTSMH

-716 GEIVRMFV
+716 GEIVGMFV
-724 GEVLRL
+724 GEVLKL

-743 FVARKWIEQFAFRIN
+743 FVARKWLEQFAFRIN
-758 LSPWYFIGAA
+758 LSPWYFIVAA

-773 IVGIVIGVSSWRI
+773 IVAIVIGVSSWRI

>member
-1 MKRFKDTLIKI
+1 MNRFKDTLIKI

-30 FELSYDGFYKDVDRI
+30 FELSYDSFYKDVDRI
-45 YKIKAEWVMG
+45 YLIKADWVMG
-55 DRNGDSDRISG
+55 DQHNDGNRISG
-66 AVAPGFQAEVPGVES
+66 AVAPGFKAEVPGVEE
-81 ATRYVD
+81 ATRIVLGSRIINYVD
-87 RTRMTQKYLD
+87 EEGNIVY
-97 EKGNVLF
+97 KGKAI
-104 EGRSVI
+104 I
-110 ADTSFFKVFPLTIL
+110 ADTSFFKVFSQPIL
-124 AGDPVKALSSK
+124 AGDIVKALNNKES
-135 QYLAISRS
+135 LAISRS
-143 FAEVL
+143 FAEKL
-148 GGVSECIGKV
+148 GGINESIGKLISQ
-158 VGVENDKDVYVVEAV
+158 ENNNTKYVVEAV
-173 FDDFPANGSIA
+173 FEDLPANGSFSFGVMFSLNI
-184 FDVAYSM
+184 YQKEST
-191 EWQDK
+191 
-196 ASSENWVFNEMYTGY
+196 ENWVFNDMYTGY
-211 VRLQKGID
+211 VKLQKGID

-234 QDLEKLKTEKG
+234 QDLEKLKTEEG
-245 YEVRYHLM
+245 YEVRYHLV

-263 DVHNTIIVLS
+263 DVRNTVIVLS
-273 IVAFLLVFIS
+273 IVAFLLIFIS

-288 LVVLSSMVKRSKEI
+288 LVVLSSMVRRSKEI

-350 ISFTTMLVGKSIRT
+350 VSFTTMLVGKSMRT
-364 IVVVI
+364 IAVVI

-384 TRVPVWKAIRNFTLN
+384 TRIPVWQAIRNFSIN
-399 MRHWK
+399 MRRWK

-425 TGQYEFLAN
+425 MGQYEFLAN

-456 LMVNKLNSL
+456 LVVNKLNSM

-481 AEGNVVMKFPEMS
+481 AEGNVVMKYPEMS

-511 LMEIPFVAGS
+511 LMEIPFIAGS
-521 YPADSSQVAVSESLI
+521 YPVDSSQVAISESLI

-555 ISDHSY
+555 ISDHSF
-561 FRVGNSVHVEPLT
+561 FRVGNSVHIEPLT

-614 KTSLH
+614 KTSMY

-640 EAIKEFAPDGE
+640 DAIKEFAPDGE

-716 GEIVRMFV
+716 GEIVGMFV
-724 GEVLRL
+724 GEVLKL

-736 IGAVGAF
+736 VGAVGAF

-758 LSPWYFIGAA
+758 LSPWYFVGAA
-768 VIVLV
+768 VIVLA
-773 IVGIVIGVSSWRI
+773 IVAIVIGVSSWRI

>member
-1 MKRFKDTLIKI
+1 MNRFKDTLIKI

-30 FELSYDGFYKDVDRI
+30 FELSYDSFYKDVDCI
-45 YKIKAEWVMG
+45 YLIKSEWVMG
-55 DRNGDSDRISG
+55 DQQGDGDRISG
-66 AVAPGFQAEVPGVES
+66 AVAPGFKAEVPGVEE
-81 ATRYVD
+81 ATRFTLGRRD
-87 RTRMTQKYLD
+87 INYLD
-97 EKGNVLF
+97 AEGNIVF
-104 EGRSVI
+104 SGKTII
-110 ADTSFFKVFPLTIL
+110 ADTCFFKVFSQPIL
-124 AGDPVKALSSK
+124 AGDIVNTLNNKESV
-135 QYLAISRS
+135 AISRS
-143 FAEVL
+143 FTENM
-148 GGVSECIGKV
+148 GGVNESIGKMISQDNNETQYM
-158 VGVENDKDVYVVEAV
+158 VGAV
-173 FDDFPANGSIA
+173 FEDLPKNGS
-184 FDVAYSM
+184 FSFGVVFSLNTYQKEST
-191 EWQDK
+191 
-196 ASSENWVFNEMYTGY
+196 ENWVFNDRYTGY
-211 VRLQKGID
+211 VKLQKGVD
-219 PHSLDEAIHKMQATH
+219 PNSLDEAIYKMQATH
-234 QDLEKLKTEKG
+234 QDLEKLKTEQG
-245 YEVRYHLM
+245 YQVRYHLT
-253 PFDKLHTSDP
+253 PFSKLHTSDP
-263 DVHNTIIVLS
+263 EVRSKVVIFS
-273 IVAFLLVFIS
+273 AVAFLLLFIS

-302 GIRKCFGAGGREIY
+302 GIRKCYGAGTREIY
-316 GMLLKEAAI
+316 WMLIKEAAI
-325 HIGLSLVLAALLI
+325 HIGLALMLAALLI
-338 LAGSNLITNLLG
+338 LAGNNLVRTLLG
-350 ISFTTMLVGKSIRT
+350 TSFTTTMIGPSLR
-364 IVVVI
+364 VI
-369 VVIFVLSVVVPGLLY
+369 VAVIALIFVLSVVVPGVLY
-384 TRVPVWKAIRNFTLN
+384 TRVPVWQAIRHFTLN

-419 SMLLVV
+419 TMLLVV
-425 TGQYEFLAN
+425 TGQYEYLAN

-443 LYYIDARTVKTRD
+443 LYYIDAQTVKMRD
-456 LMVNKLNSL
+456 LVVNKLNAM

-481 AEGNVVMKFPEMS
+481 AEGNVVMKFPEM
-494 TMILLADGYC
+494 TTLVLLADGYY

-511 LMEIPFVAGS
+511 LMEIPFIAGS
-521 YPADSSQVAVSESLI
+521 YPVDSSQVAVSESLI

-555 ISDHSY
+555 ISDHS
-561 FRVGNSVHVEPLT
+561 FFHVGGNVYIEPLT

-601 LYSGTNF
+601 LYSGTKF

-614 KTSLH
+614 KTNMH

-626 KVNHANKATREKIL
+626 KVRHADKKT
-640 EAIKEFAPDGE
+640 KEHLQAVLNEVSEGQE
-651 EMEVKSYAEEVR
+651 LEVKSYAAEVR

-697 EANRRSKEIAIRK
+697 EANRRSKEIALRK

-716 GEIVRMFV
+716 GEIVGMFV
-724 GEVLRL
+724 VEVLKL

-736 IGAVGAF
+736 VGTVGAF
-743 FVARKWIEQFAFRIN
+743 FVARKWVEQFAFRID

-768 VIVLV
+768 AIVLL
-773 IVGIVIGVSSWRI
+773 IVGLVIGISSWRI

>member
-1 MKRFKDTLIKI
+1 MNRFKDTLIKI

-30 FELSYDGFYKDVDRI
+30 FELSYDSFYKDVDRI
-45 YKIKAEWVMG
+45 YLIKAEWVMG
-55 DRNGDSDRISG
+55 DQHNDGNRISG
-66 AVAPGFQAEVPGVES
+66 AVAPGFKAEVPGVEE
-81 ATRYVD
+81 ATRIVLGSRIINYVD
-87 RTRMTQKYLD
+87 EEGNIVY
-97 EKGNVLF
+97 KGKAI
-104 EGRSVI
+104 I
-110 ADTSFFKVFPLTIL
+110 ADTSFFKVFSQPIL
-124 AGDPVKALSSK
+124 AGDIVKALNNKES
-135 QYLAISRS
+135 LAISRS
-143 FAEVL
+143 FAEKL
-148 GGVSECIGKV
+148 GGINESIGKLISQ
-158 VGVENDKDVYVVEAV
+158 ENNNTKYVVEAV
-173 FDDFPANGSIA
+173 FEDLPANGSFSFGVMFSLNI
-184 FDVAYSM
+184 YQKEST
-191 EWQDK
+191 
-196 ASSENWVFNEMYTGY
+196 ENWVFNDMYTGY
-211 VRLQKGID
+211 VKLQKGID

-234 QDLEKLKTEKG
+234 QDLEKLKTEEG
-245 YEVRYHLM
+245 YEVRYHLV

-263 DVHNTIIVLS
+263 DVRNTVIVLS
-273 IVAFLLVFIS
+273 IVAFLLIFIS

-288 LVVLSSMVKRSKEI
+288 LVVLSSMVRRSKEI

-350 ISFTTMLVGKSIRT
+350 VSFTTMLVGKSMRT
-364 IVVVI
+364 IAVVI

-384 TRVPVWKAIRNFTLN
+384 TRIPVWQAIRNFSMN
-399 MRHWK
+399 MRRWK

-481 AEGNVVMKFPEMS
+481 AQGNVVMKYPEMS

-511 LMEIPFVAGS
+511 LMEIPFIAGS
-521 YPADSSQVAVSESLI
+521 YPVDSSQVAISESLI

-544 WSDGAVGKQLY
+544 WSDGAVGKKLY
-555 ISDHSY
+555 ISDHSF
-561 FRVGNSVHVEPLT
+561 FRVGNSVHIEPLT

-614 KTSLH
+614 KTSMH

-716 GEIVRMFV
+716 GEIVGMFV
-724 GEVLRL
+724 GEVLKL

-736 IGAVGAF
+736 VGAVGAF
-743 FVARKWIEQFAFRIN
+743 LVARKWIEQFAFRIN

-768 VIVLV
+768 AIVLA
-773 IVGIVIGVSSWRI
+773 IVAIVIGVSSWRI

>member
-1 MKRFKDTLIKI
+1 MNRFSDNLIKI

-30 FELSYDGFYKDVDRI
+30 FELSYDSFYKDVDRI
-45 YKIKAEWVMG
+45 YLIKAEWVMG
-55 DRNGDSDRISG
+55 DQHNDGNRISG
-66 AVAPGFQAEVPGVES
+66 AVAPGFKAEVPGVEE
-81 ATRYVD
+81 ATRIVLGSRIINYVD
-87 RTRMTQKYLD
+87 EEGNIVY
-97 EKGNVLF
+97 KGKAI
-104 EGRSVI
+104 I
-110 ADTSFFKVFPLTIL
+110 ADTSFFKVFSQPIL
-124 AGDPVKALSSK
+124 AGDIVKALNNKES
-135 QYLAISRS
+135 LAISRS
-143 FAEVL
+143 FAEKL
-148 GGVSECIGKV
+148 GGINESIGKLISQ
-158 VGVENDKDVYVVEAV
+158 ENNDTKYVVEAV
-173 FDDFPANGSIA
+173 FEDLPANGSFSFGVMFSLNI
-184 FDVAYSM
+184 YQKEST
-191 EWQDK
+191 
-196 ASSENWVFNEMYTGY
+196 ENWVFNDMYTGY
-211 VRLQKGID
+211 VKLQKGVD
-219 PHSLDEAIHKMQATH
+219 PNSLDEAIYKMQSTH
-234 QDLEKLKTEKG
+234 QDLEKLKTEEG
-245 YEVRYHLM
+245 YEVRYHLV
-253 PFDKLHTSDP
+253 PFNKLHTSDP
-263 DVHNTIIVLS
+263 DVRNTVIVLS
-273 IVAFLLVFIS
+273 IVAFLLIFIS

-288 LVVLSSMVKRSKEI
+288 LVVISSMVKRSKEI

-350 ISFTTMLVGKSIRT
+350 VSFTTMLVGKSMRT
-364 IVVVI
+364 IAVVI

-384 TRVPVWKAIRNFTLN
+384 TRIPVWQAIRNFSMN
-399 MRHWK
+399 MRRWK

-481 AEGNVVMKFPEMS
+481 AEGNVVMKYPEMS

-504 VTDGFYD
+504 VTDGFYN
-511 LMEIPFVAGS
+511 LMEIPFIAGG
-521 YPADSSQVAVSESLI
+521 YPVDSSQVAVSESLI

-544 WSDGAVGKQLY
+544 WSDGAVGKKLY
-555 ISDHSY
+555 ISDHSF

-580 SIRVGSALDPNL
+580 SIRVGSALDPNM

-614 KTSLH
+614 KTSMH
-619 PMRYLLV
+619 PMRYLLI
-626 KVNHANKATREKIL
+626 KVNHANKATREKIVD
-640 EAIKEFAPDGE
+640 AIKEFAPDGE

-684 LISLIGLIGYVSD
+684 FISLIGLIGYVMD
-697 EANRRSKEIAIRK
+697 EANRRSKEIALRK

-724 GEVLRL
+724 GEVLKL
-730 SLVAAV
+730 SLLAAV
-736 IGAVGAF
+736 VGAVGAF
-743 FVARKWIEQFAFRIN
+743 WVARKWIEQFAFRID
-758 LSPWYFIGAA
+758 LSMWYFIGAA
-768 VIVLV
+768 VIVLF
-773 IVGIVIGVSSWRI
+773 IVGLVIGISSWRI
-786 ARMNPVKSLKDE
+786 ARMNPVKSLRDN

>member
-1 MKRFKDTLIKI
+1 MNRFKDTLIKI

-30 FELSYDGFYKDVDRI
+30 FELSYDSFYKDVDRI
-45 YKIKAEWVMG
+45 YLIKAEWVIG
-55 DRNGDSDRISG
+55 DQHNDGNRISG
-66 AVAPGFQAEVPGVES
+66 AVAPGFKAEVPGVEE
-81 ATRYVD
+81 ATRIVLGSRIINYVD
-87 RTRMTQKYLD
+87 EEGNIVY
-97 EKGNVLF
+97 KGKA
-104 EGRSVI
+104 VI
-110 ADTSFFKVFPLTIL
+110 ADTSFFKVFSQPIL
-124 AGDPVKALSSK
+124 AGDIVKALNNKES
-135 QYLAISRS
+135 LAISRS
-143 FAEVL
+143 FAEKL
-148 GGVSECIGKV
+148 GGINESIGKLISQ
-158 VGVENDKDVYVVEAV
+158 ENNDTKYVVEAV
-173 FDDFPANGSIA
+173 FEDLPANGSFSFGVMFSLNI
-184 FDVAYSM
+184 YQKEST
-191 EWQDK
+191 
-196 ASSENWVFNEMYTGY
+196 ENWVFNDMYTGY
-211 VRLQKGID
+211 VKLQKGID

-234 QDLEKLKTEKG
+234 QDLEKLKTEEG
-245 YEVRYHLM
+245 YEVRYHLV
-253 PFDKLHTSDP
+253 PFNKLHTSDP
-263 DVHNTIIVLS
+263 DVRNTVIVLS
-273 IVAFLLVFIS
+273 IVAFLLIFIS

-288 LVVLSSMVKRSKEI
+288 LVVISSMVKRSKEI
-302 GIRKCFGAGGREIY
+302 GIRKCYGAGGREIY

-338 LAGSNLITNLLG
+338 LSGSNLITNLLG
-350 ISFTTMLVGKSIRT
+350 VSFTTMLVGKSMRT
-364 IVVVI
+364 IAVVI

-384 TRVPVWKAIRNFTLN
+384 TRIPVWQAIRNFSMN
-399 MRHWK
+399 MRRWK

-456 LMVNKLNSL
+456 LVVNKLNSM

-481 AEGNVVMKFPEMS
+481 AEGNVVMKYPEMS

-511 LMEIPFVAGS
+511 LMEIPFIAGS
-521 YPADSSQVAVSESLI
+521 YPVDSSQVAISESLI

-544 WSDGAVGKQLY
+544 WSDGAVGKKLY
-555 ISDHSY
+555 ISDHSF
-561 FRVGNSVHVEPLT
+561 FRVGNSVHIEPLT

-614 KTSLH
+614 KTSMH

-640 EAIKEFAPDGE
+640 DAIKEFAPDGE

-716 GEIVRMFV
+716 GEIVGMFV
-724 GEVLRL
+724 GEVLKL

-736 IGAVGAF
+736 VGAVGAF

-768 VIVLV
+768 VIVLF
-773 IVGIVIGVSSWRI
+773 IVAIVIGVSSWRI